1 MRHCFLYVIFY
12 GFNKY
17 IRIYALCFY
26 EFELRLSIS
35 GRPIIIFIGAF
46 QSMSKRIRGNIIISH
61 TYVKLI
67 FERNEF
73 SQVGAKPLLSWDTVS
88 SRLIDIISQWIYKLK
103 TDISFLDDGK
113 PKIYL
118 MM

>member
-35 GRPIIIFIGAF
+35 GRPIIIFIEIEAF

-61 TYVKLI
+61 TYIELI
-67 FERNEF
+67 F
-73 SQVGAKPLLSWDTVS
+73 
-88 SRLIDIISQWIYKLK
+88 
-103 TDISFLDDGK
+103 
-113 PKIYL
+113 
-118 MM
+118 

>member
-35 GRPIIIFIGAF
+35 GRPIIIFIEIESF

-61 TYVKLI
+61 TYIELI
-67 FERNEF
+67 FSKNRICPSLCLTF
-73 SQVGAKPLLSWDTVS
+73 ALMGYSQ
-88 SRLIDIISQWIYKLK
+88 Q
-103 TDISFLDDGK
+103 
-113 PKIYL
+113 
-118 MM
+118 